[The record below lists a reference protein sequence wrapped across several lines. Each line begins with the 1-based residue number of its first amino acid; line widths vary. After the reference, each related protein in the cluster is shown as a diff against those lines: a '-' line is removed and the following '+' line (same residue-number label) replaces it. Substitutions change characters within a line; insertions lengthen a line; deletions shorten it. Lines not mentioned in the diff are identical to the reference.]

1 MDVLVCTASGSPN
14 NQQADLFN
22 TDQGD
27 KLGFMTNVGGVTS
40 YKG

>member
-14 NQQADLFN
+14 SQQADLFN
-22 TDQGD
+22 TDQSD
-27 KLGFMTNVGGVTS
+27 QLGFMANVESVTS